1 MSWGIEGSELV
12 LIIRREQIQAFEEAQ
27 WERFWRDIL
36 NRARI
41 EIPAALEGKSEK
53 NLMALLR
60 SAARQAPSFGI
71 ILTEDIARYS
81 LLVLRRSSDPATE
94 NGPLMEVLNDPDLM
108 GAAKLDV
115 LEQIEGIGG

>member
-1 MSWGIEGSELV
+1 V

-27 WERFWRDIL
+27 WERFLREML

-60 SAARQAPSFGI
+60 SATRKAPSFGI

-108 GAAKLDV
+108 GSAKLDV